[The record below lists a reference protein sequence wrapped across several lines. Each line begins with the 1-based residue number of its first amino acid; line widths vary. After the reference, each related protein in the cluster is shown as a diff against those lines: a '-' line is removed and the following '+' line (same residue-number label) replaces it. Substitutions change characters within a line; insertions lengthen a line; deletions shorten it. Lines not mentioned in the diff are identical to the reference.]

1 MTAPLRPTAPPPALR
16 SNPDTFSANAEAQI
30 IYQGNE
36 LPDWIEAMGD
46 YIEEQAEAALAAALG
61 GDLPSLAGQAGKFLR
76 VNAAGTAPE
85 FVARPFG
92 DSLETAGNGILVKRS
107 AGDIVARIL
116 TSEANRGIQL
126 LYVEGGG
133 SNPVINGVT
142 RTAAQWRDPEDTT
155 EAVLSPAKLAA
166 AFNAAGVAPK
176 FACRAWVNFDGTGT
190 PAIRASGNVSSIT
203 DNGTGDYTVNFT
215 TAMPDANYIALA
227 SARLVGA
234 IDGVGNTGSTA
245 DTYTASA
252 VRVRTMF
259 IGGNATGAQD
269 SPLVSVAV
277 YR

>member
-85 FVARPFG
+85 FVAR
-92 DSLETAGNGILVKRS
+92 L
-107 AGDIVARIL
+107 AGDQLEAAGTGIMVKTSTGITPRSL
-116 TSEANRGIQL
+116 TSGTNNGIQL
-126 LYVEGGG
+126 LYGSGGAG
-133 SNPVINGVT
+133 DPTINGIT

-155 EAVLSPAKLAA
+155 EAVISPAKLAA
-166 AFNAAGVAPK
+166 AFSAAGAAPK
-176 FACRAWVNFDGTGT
+176 FACRAWVNFNGTGT

-215 TAMPDANYIALA
+215 TPMPDANYAAVALRQSGA
-227 SARLVGA
+227 TAESARTIFVVSQTPG
-234 IDGVGNTGSTA
+234 
-245 DTYTASA
+245 A
-252 VRVRTMF
+252 VRVRCPWASTNDQGVDDPE
-259 IGGNATGAQD
+259 IVN
-269 SPLVSVAV
+269 VAIF
-277 YR
+277 R

>member
-92 DSLETAGNGILVKRS
+92 DSLEAAGNGFLVKRA
-107 AGDIVARIL
+107 AGDIVGRIF

-126 LYVEGGG
+126 LHVEGGA

-142 RTAAQWRDPEDTT
+142 RTAMQWRDPEDTT

-166 AFNAAGVAPK
+166 AFNADGSAPRYV
-176 FACRAWVNFDGTGT
+176 CRAWVNFDGTGT

-269 SPLVSVAV
+269 SPLVSVAI